1 MIVKYGPYQHSQNEV
16 SIRITREPMRSQ
28 GGLFY
33 AYKERWDCQGLLL
46 NYATQQNLTNAIQ
59 QLTAA
64 YSVDGNNL
72 VLYLDDGITPTAHAL
87 ISANCNGGTRVVQA
101 PSFPD
106 TLGTAEYQPAAGRS
120 YSFAIEGEMALTSAD
135 VIVKFEESLDFE
147 GTGGP
152 VVVWIPVAQGDWIQQ
167 QTSEASTYRVIQS
180 GSAIGL
186 YGPPPVPPP
195 TWPAA
200 EIQQQRKIKYS
211 SPQRYSELEYPVSWS
226 YTFEASGSLTGL
238 PNAS

>member
-120 YSFAIEGEMALTSAD
+120 YSFAIEG
-135 VIVKFEESLDFE
+135 KWPSL
-147 GTGGP
+147 
-152 VVVWIPVAQGDWIQQ
+152 A
-167 QTSEASTYRVIQS
+167 QTSSSNSRRAWTSRGPAARWSS
-180 GSAIGL
+180 GSPSRRAIGSSSK
-186 YGPPPVPPP
+186 PPRR
-195 TWPAA
+195 ARIA
-200 EIQQQRKIKYS
+200 
-211 SPQRYSELEYPVSWS
+211 
-226 YTFEASGSLTGL
+226 
-238 PNAS
+238 